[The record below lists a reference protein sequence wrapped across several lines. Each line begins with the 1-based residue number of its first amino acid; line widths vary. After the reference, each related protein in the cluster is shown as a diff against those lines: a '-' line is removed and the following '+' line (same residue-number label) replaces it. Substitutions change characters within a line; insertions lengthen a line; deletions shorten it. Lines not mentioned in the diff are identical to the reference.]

1 MIPPLVQLLR
11 RGREAAS
18 PVVRRPRHG
27 KLYVRS
33 ERQDAGKAS
42 LASLRPSWV
51 GRPGWSVLA
60 VTLVAGALGLY
71 LGWAE
76 LVTFAVAAAVVL
88 LGAALFM
95 VGRNTFRVQLEVAA
109 DRMVV
114 GEAAFARLVVANSGS
129 RPLLPARMEVPVGRS
144 VAGFPLPR
152 LAVGAEHEELL
163 SIPTRRRAVIML
175 GPVRSVRG
183 DPFGLLGRTVT
194 WTRPHAVYVHPR
206 TVRLEEAATGFLRDL
221 EGQPTSVISTSDISF
236 HALREYVPGDDR
248 RYVHWKS
255 TARRV
260 DGTIMVRQ
268 FEDTRRNH
276 LAIALDDLAA
286 GYTDELDFEL
296 AVSVCGSLGVQALRM
311 EQDLTLTAAATL
323 PSGTRTRLLDGLA
336 QVELRTH
343 GRDFGAVSEGLVHRA
358 RSVSTV
364 ALVTGHVTPL
374 DVIRRSANRFPPD
387 VRVVAVRVGEGAE
400 AAHRAI
406 GRLRLLTL
414 GSLDELPRLL
424 RRAAVA

>member
-1 MIPPLVQLLR
+1 MITRLVQQGR
-11 RGREAAS
+11 RVREA
-18 PVVRRPRHG
+18 VVP
-27 KLYVRS
+27 
-33 ERQDAGKAS
+33 A
-42 LASLRPSWV
+42 LARLRPSWL
-51 GRPGWSVLA
+51 GRSGWAL
-60 VTLVAGALGLY
+60 LLLMLGAGAIGMY
-71 LGWAE
+71 AGWAE
-76 LVTFAVAAAVVL
+76 LVTLALTAALVL
-88 LGAALFM
+88 LGAVLFM
-95 VGRNTFRVQLEVAA
+95 VGRNTFRVQLDVAA
-109 DRMVV
+109 DRVVV
-114 GEAAFARLVVANSGS
+114 GEAAYARLLVANSGS
-129 RPLLPARMEVPVGRS
+129 RTLLPARMEVPVGRA

-152 LAVGAEHEELL
+152 LAAGDEHEELL
-163 SIPTRRRAVIML
+163 SIPTRRRAVITL

-183 DPFGLLGRTVT
+183 DPFGLVGRTVS
-194 WTRPHAVYVHPR
+194 WTEPHAVYVHPR
-206 TVRLEEAATGFLRDL
+206 TLRLDEASTGFLRDL
-221 EGQPTSVISTSDISF
+221 EGRPTSVISTSDISF

-296 AVSVCGSLGVQALRM
+296 AVSVCGSLGVQALKM

-323 PSGTRTRLLDGLA
+323 PTGTRTRLLDGLA

-343 GRDFGAVSEGLVHRA
+343 GRDFGAVSEGLVRRA

-364 ALVTGHVTPL
+364 ALVTGGVTPL

-387 VRVVAVRVGEGAE
+387 VRVVAVRVGAGAV
-400 AAHRAI
+400 AAHRAV
-406 GRLRLLTL
+406 GRLRMLTL
-414 GSLDELPRLL
+414 GSLDDLPRLL